1 MGMDT
6 DVLSLLS
13 RGKDMTGNLV
23 RKNQTQN
30 DPDQVLD
37 KIIKALEGLKY
48 GEVVIKV
55 QGGKVVFVDRY
66 ERERIE

>member
-1 MGMDT
+1 
-6 DVLSLLS
+6 
-13 RGKDMTGNLV
+13 MTGDLV
-23 RKNQTQN
+23 RKKQTQN
-30 DPDQVLD
+30 DYDQVLD

-55 QGGKVVFVDRY
+55 QGGKVIFVDRY

>member
-1 MGMDT
+1 
-6 DVLSLLS
+6 
-13 RGKDMTGNLV
+13 MTGDLV
-23 RKNQTQN
+23 RKNQIQN

-37 KIIKALEGLKY
+37 KITKALEGLKY

-55 QGGKVVFVDRY
+55 QGGKVIFVDRY

>member
-1 MGMDT
+1 
-6 DVLSLLS
+6 
-13 RGKDMTGNLV
+13 MTGDLL
-23 RKNQTQN
+23 RKKQIQS
-30 DPDQVLD
+30 DHAQVLD

-55 QGGKVVFVDRY
+55 QGGKIVFVDRY

>member
-1 MGMDT
+1 MAGDI
-6 DVLSLLS
+6 
-13 RGKDMTGNLV
+13 V
-23 RKNQTQN
+23 RNNQTKK

-37 KIIKALEGLKY
+37 KITKALEGLKY